1 MEENLPTL
9 QHSGKGKI
17 METLKR
23 LGVARNQGQERNDE
37 QVDYKNFQGSETIL
51 CDAVLTDTCH
61 FIFVKTHRMYTTKSD
76 P

>member
-37 QVDYKNFQGSETIL
+37 QVDYKNFQGSETIMYEI
-51 CDAVLTDTCH
+51 VMVNTCLYT
-61 FIFVKTHRMYTTKSD
+61 FIQTYRTYNTNSEL
-76 P
+76 

>member
-37 QVDYKNFQGSETIL
+37 QVDYKNFQGSETIMYEI
-51 CDAVLTDTCH
+51 VMVNTCH
-61 FIFVKTHRMYTTKSD
+61 YTFIQTYRTYNTNSEL
-76 P
+76 